1 VNDFIAISL
10 LLIRDY
16 PKMPKDSNSV
26 DAQIKRVWDD
36 EQYLPLLIDIV
47 SHPKKQVSLREF
59 VILNPSVSES
69 EISKRLEDMR
79 ERGAVEKVNSSDSE
93 LDTPRD
99 YYFLSE
105 RAREVFDSE
114 LMLTSEPFEEMFKR
128 INHSDEFLELVELSR
143 PNIDDNPSDLD

>member
-26 DAQIKRVWDD
+26 DAQIMRVWDD

-47 SHPKKQVSLREF
+47 SHPKRLVSLREF

-69 EISKRLEDMR
+69 EISNRLEDMQ
-79 ERGAVEKVNSSDSE
+79 ERGAVEKVNSSDS
-93 LDTPRD
+93 DTPRD
-99 YYFLSE
+99 YYFLSQ